1 MANRRKSVTV
11 GVLACVFL
19 VAQSGCKEFDQK
31 LLEGKKTV
39 HQIYP
44 CMTTR
49 FETTGKQ
56 MPVWFYNDSDAII
69 QGSFPENC
77 SKGEKPHGTLL
88 VQYLNRDRSVGAGYA
103 WFIPSLMTLTMIN
116 LIGFPAASQNATAD
130 LQVIV
135 REPNNQE
142 IARYRGRGNN
152 TEYTAYYWGY
162 PAPGALN
169 LAVHTGIARAA
180 NAGAVLQAI
189 EQVHAQ
195 MQQDEVRLRAGLG
208 WAKSHAP

>member
-1 MANRRKSVTV
+1 MANTPLSITV

-19 VAQSGCKEFDQK
+19 VAQSGCKGFDQK

-56 MPVWFYNDSDAII
+56 MPVWFYNDSDAIL

-88 VQYLNRDRSVGAGYA
+88 VQYLDRDRSVGAGYA
-103 WFIPSLMTLTMIN
+103 WFIPSLLTLTIIN
-116 LIGFPAASQNATAD
+116 FFGVPAASQNATTD

-135 REPNNQE
+135 QEPNNRE
-142 IARYRGRGNN
+142 IARYSGRGDN

-162 PAPGALN
+162 PALGALN
-169 LAVHTGIARAA
+169 LNIYNDIARAA

-195 MQQDEVRLRAGLG
+195 IQQDEARLRAGLG